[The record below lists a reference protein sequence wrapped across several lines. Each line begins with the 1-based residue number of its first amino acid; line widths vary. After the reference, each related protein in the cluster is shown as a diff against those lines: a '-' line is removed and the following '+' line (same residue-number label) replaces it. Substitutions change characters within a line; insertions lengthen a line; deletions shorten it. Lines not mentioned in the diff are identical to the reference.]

1 MSFFDWFRRK
11 PEAKGMSTLD
21 LFREVYGGRV
31 SSAGIDVN
39 WSRALEVSTVLAC
52 VRVIANGVAQVPFR
66 VYREDGNSRDV
77 VSGHPVNALIYRQP
91 NTYQTSFA
99 FRETMMFHLLL
110 TGNAY
115 AWKGM
120 VGRDREIRRLDLLE
134 PNRVSVE
141 RLNDGR
147 LIYRYNGENGERFEF
162 GQDEIWHLRG
172 PSWNSW
178 LGMDAVKLARDA
190 IGLSIATEQSQAERH
205 KNGVQTTGV
214 YSVEGDMGLE
224 RFEVLAA
231 WLDRHGVNGDRA
243 HKPLILDGKAD
254 FKSTEMTGVDAQHLE
269 TRKHQIE
276 EICREFGVM
285 PIMVG
290 HADKTA
296 TYASAEQMFLA
307 HVVHTLSPH
316 YERIEQSADVSLLTD
331 AERAAGYY
339 TKFTPNALMRGAAQD
354 RASFYTQALGSGG
367 HGTAWMTANE
377 VRGLEDLPPIDG
389 GDTLPSPAETMQ
401 VPNE

>member
-1 MSFFDWFRRK
+1 MKLFDWFRPK
-11 PEAKGMSTLD
+11 PQGKGMSTLD
-21 LFREVYGGRV
+21 LFREIYGGRA
-31 SSAGIDVN
+31 SSAGVDVN

-66 VYREDGNSRDV
+66 LYRESDGDREVAASHPVYR
-77 VSGHPVNALIYRQP
+77 LIYRTP
-91 NTYQTSFA
+91 NPYQTSFA

-120 VGRDREIRRLDLLE
+120 VGINRDIRRLDLLE
-134 PNRVSVE
+134 PNRVTVE
-141 RLNDGR
+141 RSEDGVLTYVWR
-147 LIYRYNGENGERFEF
+147 PEVGAAVRFS
-162 GQDEIWHLRG
+162 QDEIWHLRG
-172 PSWNSW
+172 PSWNGW

-190 IGLSIATEQSQAERH
+190 IGLSIATEQSQSERH
-205 KNGVQTTGV
+205 KNGVQTSGL
-214 YSVEGDMGLE
+214 YSIEGELSKE
-224 RFEVLAA
+224 RFEILSA
-231 WLDRHGVNGDRA
+231 WMDRHGVGGDRA
-243 HKPLILDGKAD
+243 HKGLVLDGAAK
-254 FKSTEMTGVDAQHLE
+254 FTPTEMTGVDAQHLE

-316 YERIEQSADVSLLTD
+316 YERIEQSADMSLLSEAD
-331 AERAAGYY
+331 RNAGYY

-354 RASFYTQALGSGG
+354 RAGFYTQALGAGG
-367 HGTAWMTANE
+367 HGTAWMTPNE
-377 VRGLEDLPPIDG
+377 VRSLEDLPPIDG